1 MRYTY
6 LNEPQRCKERKEDFL
21 RITIFERKTM
31 RILGIIPARYGSSR
45 FPGKPLIDLKGKTMI
60 QRVVEGASK
69 ASLLTDLVVA
79 TDDQRI
85 ADEVARFG
93 GDVMLTDSKHPT
105 GTDRCAEVLRKLSE
119 SYDVVI
125 NIQGDE
131 PLVDARQLDQ
141 LLQAFTDPE
150 VQIATLA
157 SRKIAMEDI
166 QNPNRIKLVIDKN
179 HRALYFSRSPI
190 PNFANAKGEPL
201 EMYPFLRHIG
211 LYAYRS
217 EVLLELS
224 RLEETQLEKIESLEQ
239 LRWLYNGY
247 SIQVVETEIE
257 TPNIDT
263 PEDVEKVLELL

>member
-1 MRYTY
+1 
-6 LNEPQRCKERKEDFL
+6 
-21 RITIFERKTM
+21 M

-60 QRVVEGASK
+60 QRVVEGAAKS
-69 ASLLTDLVVA
+69 SLLTDLIVA

-85 ADEVARFG
+85 ADTVRNFG
-93 GDVMLTDSKHPT
+93 GKVMLTDSKHPT
-105 GTDRCAEVLRKLSE
+105 GTDRCAEIVRSLSE
-119 SYDVVI
+119 QYDVVI

-141 LLQAFTDPE
+141 LLQAFTNPV

-157 SRKIAMEDI
+157 SRKIEMEDVM
-166 QNPNRIKLVIDKN
+166 NPNRIKVVTNKDQ
-179 HRALYFSRSPI
+179 RALYFSRSPI

-201 EMYPFLRHIG
+201 EIYPFLRHIG

-217 EVLLELS
+217 EVLLQLS
-224 RLEETQLEKIESLEQ
+224 ELEETKLEQIESLEQ

-247 SIQVVETEIE
+247 SIQAVETEIE

-263 PEDVEKVLELL
+263 PEDVEKVLKLL